1 MRFVFRIILIK
12 SSNYYCSIFVFEII
26 IYYERNDFLKELTI
40 RYKTANEL
48 QDITSKVYDR
58 RSRIVV
64 LIDGEP
70 IERLKHFSIDFD
82 TNDMEPTYTI
92 EQYMD
97 YPDDPDYEL

>member
-1 MRFVFRIILIK
+1 M
-12 SSNYYCSIFVFEII
+12 
-26 IYYERNDFLKELTI
+26 KELTI

-48 QDITSKVYDR
+48 HDTTSKVYDR

-64 LIDGEP
+64 LIDGES
-70 IERLKHFSIDFD
+70 IERLKHFSIDLD

>member
-1 MRFVFRIILIK
+1 M
-12 SSNYYCSIFVFEII
+12 
-26 IYYERNDFLKELTI
+26 
-40 RYKTANEL
+40 
-48 QDITSKVYDR
+48 YDR
-58 RSRIVV
+58 RRRIVV